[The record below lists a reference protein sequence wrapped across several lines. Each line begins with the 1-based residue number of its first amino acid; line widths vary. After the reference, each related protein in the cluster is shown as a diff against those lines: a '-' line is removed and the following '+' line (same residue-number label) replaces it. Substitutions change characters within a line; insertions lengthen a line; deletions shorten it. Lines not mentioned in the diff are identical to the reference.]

1 MDDDEGPGVPKW
13 VVTYGDMM
21 SLLLTF
27 FIMLVSLSEVIEEHK
42 YRAILDAIQKYT
54 GYQTGPLAPPGKH
67 FPLDSLIQRLNT
79 LGSFINKERGFRGV
93 RIKAPEG
100 TNVRVL
106 RTREGTAI
114 QVGKSLAFQPGSD
127 SLSDDVK
134 QQLVDI
140 AKDLAGKPNKI
151 ELRGHASPDLFSE
164 DSLKTHKM
172 ILSYKRAYHVLQFL
186 VENGIEKNRM
196 RISAY
201 SDLQP
206 AHLTGDKKEV
216 KHDRVEIYTIDA
228 FAAEFVGPP
237 KTPD

>member
-1 MDDDEGPGVPKW
+1 MDEEEAPGVPEW

-27 FIMLVSLSEVIEEHK
+27 FIMLVSLSEVVAEHK
-42 YRAILDAIQKYT
+42 YRAILDSLQKYT
-54 GYQTGPLAPPGKH
+54 GYKTGPVAPPGKN
-67 FPLDSLIQRLNT
+67 FPLNSLIQRMKT
-79 LGSFINKERGFRGV
+79 LGSFTNKDRGFRGV
-93 RIKAPEG
+93 RVKSPEG
-100 TNVRVL
+100 PSVRIL

-127 SLSDDVK
+127 SLSDNVK

-140 AKDLAGKPNKI
+140 AKDMAGKPNKI
-151 ELRGHASPDLFSE
+151 ELRGHTSPDVLSE
-164 DSLKTHKM
+164 ENAETQKM
-172 ILSYKRAYHVLQFL
+172 ILSYKRAHNVLQFL
-186 VENGIEKNRM
+186 VENGIEKNLM

-206 AHLTGDKKEV
+206 AHLTGYKKEV

-237 KTPD
+237 KAPN